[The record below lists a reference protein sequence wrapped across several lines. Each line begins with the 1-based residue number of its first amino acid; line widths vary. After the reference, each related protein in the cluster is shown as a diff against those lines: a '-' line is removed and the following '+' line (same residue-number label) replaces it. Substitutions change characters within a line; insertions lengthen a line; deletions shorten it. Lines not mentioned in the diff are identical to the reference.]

1 MQEDEGFGCRKAE
14 KEAMRLYHYLETRW
28 ALDDIRRR
36 RLKLS
41 TIEDMNDPY
50 EGFSVCSDHEVTQAA
65 LEKTQWEFVNK
76 YIALCFSL
84 SPNNMLMWSHYG
96 EKHKGICLGFDV
108 LDELTRP
115 VEYIHDVQTVANMIV
130 KRREDFSVEEGT
142 KIVDLL
148 CGAKYDGWCYE
159 QEVRIHLGRNEKDE
173 ETGQYFREFSE
184 RLVLKEVIAGV
195 RFPYS
200 KKLIHDALSGYSGQE
215 EVTILKARRSTKKF
229 EIVLDESGFDLNT
242 AE

>member
-1 MQEDEGFGCRKAE
+1 
-14 KEAMRLYHYLETRW
+14 MRLYHYLETRC

-84 SPNNMLMWSHYG
+84 SPNNILMWSNYG
-96 EKHKGICLGFDV
+96 EKHKGICLGFEV
-108 LDELTRP
+108 FDELTRP
-115 VEYIHDVQTVANMIV
+115 VEYIHDVQTVGNMIV
-130 KRREDFSVEEGT
+130 ERREDFSVEEGT
-142 KIVDLL
+142 KIVDLQ
-148 CGAKYDGWCYE
+148 CGAKYDGWCYK

-173 ETGQYFREFSE
+173 ETGQCFREFSE
-184 RLVLKEVIAGV
+184 HLVLKEVIAGV
-195 RFPYS
+195 RFP
-200 KKLIHDALSGYSGQE
+200 
-215 EVTILKARRSTKKF
+215 
-229 EIVLDESGFDLNT
+229 
-242 AE
+242 

>member
-1 MQEDEGFGCRKAE
+1 
-14 KEAMRLYHYLETRW
+14 MRLYHYLEARW

-50 EGFSVCSDHEVTQAA
+50 EGFCVCSDHEGMQAA

-84 SPNNMLMWSHYG
+84 SPNNILMWSHYG

-108 LDELTRP
+108 RDELTRP
-115 VEYIHDVQTVANMIV
+115 VEYVHDVQTVGNMFV
-130 KRREDFSVEEGT
+130 ARREDFPVGEGI
-142 KIVDLL
+142 KIGDQML
-148 CGAKYDGWCYE
+148 GAKYAGWGYE
-159 QEVRIHLGRNEKDE
+159 QEVRIHLDRNEKDE

-184 RLVLKEVIAGV
+184 ALVLKEVIAGV

>member
-1 MQEDEGFGCRKAE
+1 
-14 KEAMRLYHYLETRW
+14 MRLYHYLETRW

-84 SPNNMLMWSHYG
+84 SPNNILMWSHYG
-96 EKHKGICLGFDV
+96 EKHRGICLGFDV

-115 VEYIHDVQTVANMIV
+115 VEYIHDVQTAGNMIV
-130 KRREDFSVEEGT
+130 ERREDFSVEEGA
-142 KIVDLL
+142 KIVDLQ

-159 QEVRIHLGRNEKDE
+159 QEVRIHLRRNEKDG

-200 KKLIHDALSGYSGQE
+200 KKLIQDALSGYSGQE
-215 EVTILKARRSTKKF
+215 EVTILKGRRSTQTF
-229 EIVLDESGFDLNT
+229 AIVLDEKWS
-242 AE
+242 

>member
-1 MQEDEGFGCRKAE
+1 
-14 KEAMRLYHYLETRW
+14 MRLYHYLETRW

-50 EGFSVCSDHEVTQAA
+50 EGFSVCSDREVTQAA
-65 LEKTQWEFVNK
+65 LEKTQWEFANK

-84 SPNNMLMWSHYG
+84 SPNNILMWSHYG
-96 EKHKGICLGFDV
+96 EKHRGICLGFDV

-115 VEYIHDVQTVANMIV
+115 VEYIHDVQTAGNMIV
-130 KRREDFSVEEGT
+130 ERREDFSVEEGA
-142 KIVDLL
+142 KIVDLQ

-159 QEVRIHLGRNEKDE
+159 QEVRIHLRRNEKDGK
-173 ETGQYFREFSE
+173 TGQYFREFSE

-200 KKLIHDALSGYSGQE
+200 KKLIQDALSGYSGQE
-215 EVTILKARRSTKKF
+215 EVTILKGRRSTQNF
-229 EIVLDESGFDLNT
+229 AIVLDEKWS
-242 AE
+242 